1 MAFLTDDISVR
12 TIIGLGS
19 AISGDVHA
27 DGFIR
32 VVGDIDGNLESTGH
46 VDIGSEARINGN
58 VTAQSVV
65 LGGIVL
71 GDIYAPNGIKLLSS
85 SAVIGNISTK
95 NLEIQENVIFHGHC
109 IALKKED
116 EFTEA
121 AEQFS
126 NMQSIRSR
134 AANKAI

>member
-1 MAFLTDDISVR
+1 MAFLTDDISIK

-32 VVGDIDGNLESTGH
+32 VEGDVDGNLESTSH
-46 VDIGSEARINGN
+46 VDIGHKARINGN

-85 SAVIGNISTK
+85 SAVIGDITTR
-95 NLEIQENVIFHGHC
+95 NLEIEENVVFHGHC
-109 IALKKED
+109 IALKKEE
-116 EFTEA
+116 EFNEA
-121 AEQFS
+121 VERFANEK
-126 NMQSIRSR
+126 SIRNR
-134 AANKAI
+134 INEKAE